1 MRLRTETEWL
11 VGNRKLAGCEAMGD
25 GRERA
30 RIYKL
35 ATDSYGRESWVF
47 AGPVVRRVCES
58 WGEAIE
64 RWEASQ

>member
-1 MRLRTETEWL
+1 MKTETEWL
-11 VGNRKLAGCEAMGD
+11 VGNCKLAGCEAMGD

-47 AGPVVRRVCES
+47 AGQVIRRVCES

-64 RWEASQ
+64 RWEAAQ